1 MILVSIASVAYGP
14 TLAAVNRLMTVSNS
28 ILLGR
33 VVSNQITYRDL
44 LFIPEHTSSGA
55 VVFADAKTSWIL
67 PSFNVKIVVSDL
79 PLAFV
84 ADDEQRRQ
92 DVQSFFEPNTGWPIR
107 QSLVQ
112 KYRAKYLLLS
122 KRINSDWAQ
131 ILKQFVDIER
141 AVVEY
146 EDQSYILIRRNVS
159 P

>member
-1 MILVSIASVAYGP
+1 M
-14 TLAAVNRLMTVSNS
+14 
-28 ILLGR
+28 
-33 VVSNQITYRDL
+33 
-44 LFIPEHTSSGA
+44 
-55 VVFADAKTSWIL
+55 
-67 PSFNVKIVVSDL
+67 
-79 PLAFV
+79 
-84 ADDEQRRQ
+84 
-92 DVQSFFEPNTGWPIR
+92 QSFFEPNTGWPIR